1 VSGVIYLS
9 LGSNLGD
16 RQANLEAAIRELEPQ
31 VHALAASAIY
41 ETPPWGYL
49 DQPKFLNM
57 ALEAQTDLAPLDL
70 LKFLKKLE
78 TQLGRR
84 PGEHYG
90 PRVIDIDIL
99 LYDSLILSQ
108 PGLEIPHPHLAE
120 RAFVLV
126 PLAEIAPAL
135 RHPALGQTMQQLL
148 EQIDSQ
154 DIQRYAAR

>member
-1 VSGVIYLS
+1 MSQVVYLS

-16 RQANLEAAIRELEPQ
+16 RQTNLEAACRELEPQ
-31 VHALAASAIY
+31 VHVLAASAIY